1 MFAKTRIRRDMA
13 DIRALLTECD
23 PAASPLEA
31 SATVRLA
38 VLGHRL
44 ITEGPGPEIPDGRAA
59 AAVANGQTAAPMTP
73 SAVAG
78 KGRSWWPNHRERQR
92 RRKIVITCV
101 AVPALAAAT
110 AAGWVIASSQP
121 ADRLAANI
129 VCFASAREK
138 AGGNV
143 VVPATGQAPTAVCA
157 QLWASG
163 VVITGHRSVP
173 RRLAACSF
181 GESDGGTSAVFPDT
195 TCAAE
200 HLPPLPPGYQAAAS
214 QFVRLEKALNAD
226 GISPQEWLSNPP
238 TRCVS
243 KEAGIAYAQRALQRS
258 GLTGW
263 QIVVGKFSPQARC
276 AYAEATSSTHSVRV
290 FGGAVGPG
298 HP

>member
-23 PAASPLEA
+23 PAAGPLEA
-31 SATVRLA
+31 SAIVRLA

-44 ITEGPGPEIPDGRAA
+44 ITEGPGREVPDGRAA
-59 AAVANGQTAAPMTP
+59 ATGANGQTVVPTTP
-73 SAVAG
+73 AAVAG
-78 KGRSWWPNHRERQR
+78 KGRSWWPNHRQRQR

-138 AGGNV
+138 ADGNA
-143 VVPATGQAPTAVCA
+143 VVPATGRAPTAVCA

-163 VVITGHRSVP
+163 VVITGHHSVP
-173 RRLAACSF
+173 RLVACSLR
-181 GESDGGTSAVFPDT
+181 ESDGGTIAVFPDT

-263 QIVVGKFSPQARC
+263 QIVVGKFGPQARC
-276 AYAEATSSTHSVRV
+276 AYAEATSSTHSVQV